1 MASAASVTFRLNQ
14 PSQSHSL
21 KSKPHFTFP
30 FKPLLT
36 LSTYT
41 NIQSAKSPQN
51 LLMLE
56 EKFAVLNTG
65 IYECRSC
72 GYLYNEAAGY
82 PSYPIAP
89 GLSFYIVPDDWRSIY
104 QCLRK
109 LWMNSVTKLRDEF
122 YLLQ

>member
-1 MASAASVTFRLNQ
+1 MASAASVTFRLYQ
-14 PSQSHSL
+14 PSRSHSL

-41 NIQSAKSPQN
+41 NIQSAKSPKI

-72 GYLYNEAAGY
+72 GYLYNEAADD

-89 GLSFYIVPDDWRSIY
+89 GLSFNRVPDNWRSIY

-109 LWMNSVTKLRDEF
+109 LWMNSVTKL
-122 YLLQ
+122 